1 MWVFVKF
8 DLTDMSY
15 HSWIAL
21 IISVMFSLILGPIF
35 MYILDAIVQES
46 MNFVRIS
53 FKLQNQYKWMLDSM
67 QVGTVVISLSEVHGE

>member
-1 MWVFVKF
+1 
-8 DLTDMSY
+8 
-15 HSWIAL
+15 
-21 IISVMFSLILGPIF
+21 

-67 QVGTVVISLSEVHGE
+67 QV